1 MSKESKE
8 KKKVK
13 RKTDF
18 DTEVELS
25 ECMEAAVKDMKTNY
39 HTVSA
44 DEQKQMDLHLKT
56 LTEAEEKITK
66 SRKEHKRNIFFKVLC
81 FVLSAALMIIGF
93 IIPGA
98 GGKLTDIGQ
107 KFMNRK
113 DL

>member
-8 KKKVK
+8 KAKMK
-13 RKTDF
+13 RKSDF

-44 DEQKQMDLHLKT
+44 DEQKQMDMHLKT

-66 SRKEHKRNIFFKVLC
+66 ARKEHKRSIFFKILC
-81 FVLSAALMIIGF
+81 FVLSALLMVLGF

-98 GGKLTDIGQ
+98 GNKITDIGTR
-107 KFMNRK
+107 FLNRK
-113 DL
+113 DS